1 MNTKTFMIGAG
12 ALGCE
17 YLKACALMGIA
28 CGPNGCITLTD
39 NDEVSISNLNR
50 QFLFRN
56 DSVNKP
62 KSLEAANR
70 CRA

>member
-1 MNTKTFMIGAG
+1 MVGAG

-17 YLKACALMGIA
+17 YLKACALMGLG
-28 CGPNGCITLTD
+28 CGPKGQIVLTD

-56 DSVNKP
+56 DSVDKP
-62 KSLEAANR
+62 KSVEAADR